1 MTCVLLICVLLGAAE
16 TWGQDAALRITN
28 VSGDWI
34 AASTPLVLQVNRP
47 LLDGERIA
55 VLLGTRDIT
64 PQLTRA
70 GLSFRFSNRGVRVP
84 SGEYTLT
91 TYLVLSDTAWRELL
105 RQQVHVEGALGVR
118 ERKLTPALDI
128 GLKSRFRTNA
138 LPPPNGLDRL
148 TYHDV
153 DGQLALDAEATGRD
167 FRIGTRASILGTTHR
182 PSALRFGQ
190 RQDAA
195 PLLDL
200 ASYLIQY
207 SVGGAQ
213 LSLGQL
219 TSGSQR
225 HLIDNFASRG
235 AGMRITRGRV
245 SASLD
250 ALHGSNLVG
259 WDDALGFTDPDHRII
274 TTALALEALPAAGA
288 LRIELTT
295 LNGSLK
301 PVSGFTQGAVTDAE
315 RSDGHG
321 VRITSALLGQR
332 LRVEAGLAR
341 SRFEQRPDPLLGA
354 ADSLVPVSRETRQ
367 ARYLDAAAELVR
379 WGSAAATGSL
389 ALGYAHER
397 IDPLYRSAGAYVQS
411 DRVQDRVNARLLLRG
426 LSLGVQH
433 DRGRNNV
440 DDVPSIL
447 TTRTRRSGADLNA
460 PLASM
465 FGMPSRWLPTV
476 SFSFARTQQRGLS
489 LPSDGGFDP
498 SHIPDQIS
506 DDGTASL
513 SWQGPLGSVALQG
526 NRSAQDNRQPGRE
539 RADLRSS
546 TLGART
552 LATVHR
558 LLSVS
563 ADVAWTTARNLERDE
578 SERTTRFAIGPT
590 LNPGGPVTLQLQYA
604 TTATRNRAS
613 KTRRDDTQSTVQLAA
628 PLPRPMLRVGSWF
641 LRYARQANDTA
652 DPAVQVQQRL
662 RHWTIDGGITLTLR

>member
-1 MTCVLLICVLLGAAE
+1 L
-16 TWGQDAALRITN
+16 
-28 VSGDWI
+28 
-34 AASTPLVLQVNRP
+34 
-47 LLDGERIA
+47 
-55 VLLGTRDIT
+55 
-64 PQLTRA
+64 
-70 GLSFRFSNRGVRVP
+70 
-84 SGEYTLT
+84 
-91 TYLVLSDTAWRELL
+91 
-105 RQQVHVEGALGVR
+105 
-118 ERKLTPALDI
+118 
-128 GLKSRFRTNA
+128 
-138 LPPPNGLDRL
+138 
-148 TYHDV
+148 
-153 DGQLALDAEATGRD
+153 
-167 FRIGTRASILGTTHR
+167 
-182 PSALRFGQ
+182 
-190 RQDAA
+190 
-195 PLLDL
+195 
-200 ASYLIQY
+200 
-207 SVGGAQ
+207 Q

-426 LSLGVQH
+426 LSLGIQH